1 MGRGEARARLPEPS
15 LTKKLPSGP
24 TAIIRSDIGCPPILS
39 NLAQILKQGLDLGAQ
54 DGGVGVLKLR
64 EISIS

>member
-1 MGRGEARARLPEPS
+1 MGRGEARAGLAEPS

-39 NLAQILKQGLDLGAQ
+39 NLGQILKQGLDLGAQ